1 MERKKITLKK
11 AEMSRCTKRKSST
24 SEEEESEQCM
34 YVRENLEDHLCS
46 SRLSSKYTIAKH
58 VELLKPSSRA
68 EEDLASSDE
77 EDDAHNTF
85 DTSLFTQFKVLFVRT
100 FMCIIRDTTLTRLRL
115 LCHLVVGV
123 LIGLLYYQIGNES
136 SNAYNNAGCIFFCM
150 MFIMF
155 TALMPTVLTFP
166 LEMAVFIREHL
177 NYWYSLKAYYLAKTM
192 ADMPFQVIFPI
203 VYGSLVYIMTDQPL
217 EFIRY
222 FLFMVMT
229 ILTSL
234 VAQSFGLLIGAAA
247 SLEAAVF
254 LGPVTAIPILLFSGF
269 FVNFDTI
276 PDYLQW
282 LSYSSYI
289 RYSFEG
295 ALQAIYGFDREPLV
309 CEDNKESCQFHTGEA
324 VLKVFDVDDAK
335 YYMDF
340 IILCIFFILLRLLCY
355 IVLRMRIKFH

>member
-1 MERKKITLKK
+1 VIFSTL
-11 AEMSRCTKRKSST
+11 
-24 SEEEESEQCM
+24 Q
-34 YVRENLEDHLCS
+34 
-46 SRLSSKYTIAKH
+46 
-58 VELLKPSSRA
+58 LLKRSPKDDDRT
-68 EEDLASSDE
+68 SSDE
-77 EDDAHNTF
+77 EGFYDDNTF

-100 FMCIIRDTTLTRLRL
+100 FMTIIRDTTLTRLRL

-123 LIGLLYYQIGNES
+123 LIGLLYYRIGNES
-136 SNAYNNAGCIFFCM
+136 SNAFNNAGCLFFCM

-166 LEMAVFIREHL
+166 LEMSVFIREHL

-192 ADMPFQVIFPI
+192 ADMPFQIIFPI
-203 VYGSLVYIMTDQPL
+203 VYCTIVYIMTDQPL
-217 EFIRY
+217 DVMRFFF
-222 FLFMVMT
+222 FLVMSV
-229 ILTSL
+229 LTSL

-247 SLEAAVF
+247 SVQVAVF

-276 PDYLQW
+276 PEYLQW

-295 ALQAIYGFDREPLV
+295 VLQAIYGFDREPLK
-309 CEDNKESCQFHTGEA
+309 CETKENCQFPTGEA
-324 VLKVFDVDDAK
+324 VLTVFDVDDAK

-340 IILCIFFILLRLLCY
+340 IILCIFFILLRFLCY